1 MELITYTEPE
11 AFLQVVQTQ
20 LERREAANSLMLGGV
35 LNMRARSLKT
45 SNSLVLISVQNDG
58 AWSLA
63 AVMTPPYPSWRA
75 RSLLFGP
82 ARPAAGLPA

>member
-1 MELITYTEPE
+1 
-11 AFLQVVQTQ
+11 
-20 LERREAANSLMLGGV
+20 V

-63 AVMTPPYPSWRA
+63 AVMTCFFTNETESR
-75 RSLLFGP
+75 
-82 ARPAAGLPA
+82 